1 MSDASASAFDQ
12 FISPENA
19 WIHEG
24 LATLDAVFG
33 VSDVD
38 VDTDENGTLVVT
50 VTADPVAA

>member
-1 MSDASASAFDQ
+1 MSDASAFDL

-38 VDTDENGTLVVT
+38 IATNENGTLVVT